1 MKRERAESLF
11 NLLGEIDEKIIAE
24 ADDVE
29 RKTAQILPMN
39 RKIGMMRYMKIAAS
53 IAFLLVCVWGI
64 SGLLGQNFG
73 QFYSE
78 SDDMA
83 FVAEDAGDNGD
94 WDEVA
99 MEAEAEDWEGDD
111 DADGDDKNDELAAVD
126 RHLVDFTHQLTEE
139 ELRVVFPSLE
149 YEVSAVA
156 LFLDDGTLIEVEGA
170 IYLPTGEQL
179 LIRIAEDEIQHEVD
193 LVLESRS
200 RFTISEVEVEVY
212 EYDSVSFML
221 DNIAYYIDFFE
232 EDVVNQIILGGPAD
246 LSVLSEVVIP

>member
-11 NLLGEIDEKIIAE
+11 DLLGEIDDKIIAE
-24 ADDVE
+24 ADVVE
-29 RKTAQILPMN
+29 RKTAPILPMN
-39 RKIGMMRYMKIAAS
+39 RKKIRMRYMKVAAS
-53 IAFLLVCVWGI
+53 IAFLLVCVWGV
-64 SGLLGQNFG
+64 SGLFGQNRG
-73 QFYSE
+73 RFYSV

-83 FVAEDAGDNGD
+83 FVADEADDNGD
-94 WDEVA
+94 WDGVA
-99 MEAEAEDWEGDD
+99 MEAEDADDWEED
-111 DADGDDKNDELAAVD
+111 DADDKNDELAAVD

-139 ELRVVFPSLE
+139 ELRAVFPSLE

-156 LFLDDGTLIEVEGA
+156 LFFDDGTLIEVEGV

-212 EYDSVSFML
+212 DYDSTSFML
-221 DNIAYYIDFFE
+221 DNIAYYIDFFD
-232 EDVVNQIILGGPAD
+232 EDVVQQIILGGPAD
-246 LSVLSEVVIP
+246 LSVLSELVIP